1 MALTSPGY
9 GISKNLFNGHEKAK
23 QKIIFNLWLKPG
35 SNSNIFKWGSE
46 PEKKNTVKFLTQE
59 GKLVEID
66 VDKLPAAKR
75 TASKADVQNWI
86 KK

>member
-1 MALTSPGY
+1 MEFLKIFSTVKKKQNRKSFL
-9 GISKNLFNGHEKAK
+9 ISGLSLAAIAAF
-23 QKIIFNLWLKPG
+23 
-35 SNSNIFKWGSE
+35 FKWGSKA
-46 PEKKNTVKFLTQE
+46 EKKNTVKLLTQE

>member
-1 MALTSPGY
+1 MEFLKIFSTVMKKQNRKSFL
-9 GISKNLFNGHEKAK
+9 ISGLSLAAIAAF
-23 QKIIFNLWLKPG
+23 
-35 SNSNIFKWGSE
+35 FKWGSQ

-66 VDKLPAAKR
+66 VDKLPVAKR